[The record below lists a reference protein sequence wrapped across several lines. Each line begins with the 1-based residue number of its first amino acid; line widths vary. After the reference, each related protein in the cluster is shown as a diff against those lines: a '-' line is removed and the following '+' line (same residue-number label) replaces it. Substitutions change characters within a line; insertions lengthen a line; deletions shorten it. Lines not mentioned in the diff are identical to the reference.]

1 MISPASPVADQP
13 RAVASRSA
21 SDGAEG
27 GAGRRPAKN
36 ADRPRN
42 QSRGCNTVVT
52 HLPGE
57 AKSPSPSPRPEL
69 DCVSHR
75 SQQLHRLGV
84 GHRRRMFAQPPPSL
98 AGRCL
103 VHTTVG
109 TSIRLGSGQQPSARR
124 GSPAKMGE
132 HCDRRPGC
140 IPAPPIRPPSMPRL
154 IPAESAHAARPRSQP
169 AKQGLWSPART
180 GQCHLPAMGSAR
192 VRVRQV
198 ATWGRRPN
206 APGESAGGLD
216 LAGVPPVRGAEEKLG
231 MRGWLRAVLLAPC

>member
-1 MISPASPVADQP
+1 LPSCSTSNRPEPDVLPPVTI
-13 RAVASRSA
+13 
-21 SDGAEG
+21 G

-42 QSRGCNTVVT
+42 QWRGCKAVVT

-84 GHRRRMFAQPPPSL
+84 GHRRRMFAQPPPAL
-98 AGRCL
+98 AGWCL
-103 VHTTVG
+103 VPATVG

-154 IPAESAHAARPRSQP
+154 IPAESAHAARS
-169 AKQGLWSPART
+169 ALPARQAGVMVASQDWPMPST
-180 GQCHLPAMGSAR
+180 CHGFGACPGSPG
-192 VRVRQV
+192 
-198 ATWGRRPN
+198 ATCGRRPN
-206 APGESAGGLD
+206 APGGSASGLD
-216 LAGVPPVRGAEEKLG
+216 LAGVRFCPG
-231 MRGWLRAVLLAPC
+231 C